1 MARGDRP
8 ANERP
13 TSFDIAALA
22 GVSQPTVSRALRG
35 DPTVSEATRD
45 RIARIARE
53 LNYTVDRAASS
64 LRGGRSNTLAVLF
77 FQDSLP
83 DGSHINPFFLSMLGT
98 LLMASAARGYDLL
111 SSFQQL
117 SSNWHTDF
125 ADSRKA
131 DGIILL
137 GYGDWDNYRERAEQL
152 VRQGTPF
159 VRWGGDG
166 GDGLGTVV
174 GCDNIAAGRMVGE
187 HLIAQGRRRIAYIG
201 KTHLHPEFR
210 DRFLG
215 LREALN
221 AAGLPVEPALHVESP
236 STETRGYEA
245 ARLLLARGVP
255 FDAIFAASDVIALG
269 AMRALDEAGVS
280 IPDQVAVVGFDDIPA
295 ASMTGRPLTTV
306 AQDYQRAG
314 EALVD
319 AIVRQIGGET
329 PGNITLP
336 ARLVVRASG

>member
-1 MARGDRP
+1 MAHGDK
-8 ANERP
+8 P

-35 DPTVSEATRD
+35 DRTVSEATRE
-45 RIARIARE
+45 RIERIARE

-77 FQDSLP
+77 FQDALP
-83 DGSHINPFFLSMLGT
+83 DGSHINPFFLSMLGS
-98 LLMASAARGYDLL
+98 LLMASAARGFDML

-125 ADSRKA
+125 ADSRRA

-137 GYGDWDNYRERAEQL
+137 GYGDWDGYRVQL
-152 VRQGTPF
+152 EELVAQGTHF

-166 GDGLGTVV
+166 GDGQGTVV
-174 GCDNIAAGRMVGE
+174 GCDNVAAGRMVGE
-187 HLIAQGRRRIAYIG
+187 HLIAQGRRRIAYVG

-221 AAGLPVEPALHVESP
+221 AAGLPVEPGLHAESP
-236 STETRGYEA
+236 STEARGYEA
-245 ARLLLARGVP
+245 TRLLLARGLP
-255 FDAIFAASDVIALG
+255 FDAIFAGSDVIALG
-269 AMRALDEAGVS
+269 ALRALDEAGVS
-280 IPDQVAVVGFDDIPA
+280 VPGDVAVVGFDDIPA
-295 ASMTGRPLTTV
+295 ASMTRPPLTTV

-314 EALVD
+314 DALVD
-319 AIVRQIGGET
+319 ALVRKIVGDDAGSV
-329 PGNITLP
+329 TLP